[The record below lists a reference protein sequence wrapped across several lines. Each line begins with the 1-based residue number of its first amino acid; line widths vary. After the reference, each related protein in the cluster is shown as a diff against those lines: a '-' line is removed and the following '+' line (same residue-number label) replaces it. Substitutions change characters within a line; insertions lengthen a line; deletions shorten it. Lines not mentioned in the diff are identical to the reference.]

1 MTEYIS
7 AVTALVAVIL
17 SPFVSLFIARKQIN
31 TTVLSSNRQLW
42 INTLRDQISEL
53 LSLFMLMNV
62 GHKVKLIGREE
73 FLQKLERS
81 LLLEARIKL
90 LINPKEEDH
99 AELIT
104 LIRMAIEE
112 IFRDTKES
120 DLAQLRKVCESIIS
134 KSQTILK
141 KEWERVKEGK

>member
-31 TTVLSSNRQLW
+31 TTVLSSNRQQW

-99 AELIT
+99 TELIT
-104 LIRMAIEE
+104 LIRKAIEE